1 MLNEKRRFSRIPF
14 KVNAEL
20 KVNNTIYSAEEISNL
35 SIGGCLFPVAADLES
50 GAVCHVRI
58 LLSGR
63 SNELSIMVEGTVAR
77 STGGM
82 VAIKF
87 TRIDP
92 ESLFHLQN
100 IIRYNAL
107 DSEAVEKEI
116 RDHPGLL

>member
-1 MLNEKRRFSRIPF
+1 MLIEKRRFSRIPF

-63 SNELSIMVEGTVAR
+63 SNERSIMVEGTVAR
-77 STGGM
+77 STGGT

-92 ESLFHLQN
+92 ENLFHLQN
-100 IIRYNAL
+100 IIRYNAP
-107 DSEAVEKEI
+107 DSEEIEKEI